1 MSDILKD
8 ITPLPWSV
16 GSDQGDKQSIYSG
29 RRIARTCGGELI
41 SDETNARYIVA
52 ACNAYPDL
60 VAALETAESDCQLA
74 INVLGNNGPEF
85 DSVRRSF
92 AIIRDRITLALAKAK
107 QS

>member
-8 ITPLPWSV
+8 ITPLTCEEHELCTGYS
-16 GSDQGDKQSIYSG
+16 SIIYDKKGISIEG
-29 RRIARTCGGELI
+29 HNDLATCQ
-41 SDETNARYIVA
+41 AIVT
-52 ACNAYPDL
+52 ACNAFPDL

-92 AIIRDRITLALAKAK
+92 AIIRDRITLALYKVQ